1 MSVASELT
9 RIKGAKN
16 DLKASINAKTDSEHQ
31 ITNETIDE
39 YADFVDSIT
48 SGGGGL
54 DWSAI
59 GYESTPQSIVDY
71 YNYALEIKNN
81 WQNVANL
88 KDKFRDDKIIAV
100 MPLVDTSNATTMEN
114 IFYNCSNLI
123 EVPILNT
130 ENVTNLSYAFNACSS
145 LTRIPLLNTNKVT
158 VMKNVFYGCANL
170 HDIPVLDTS
179 KIVTGPNFKNA
190 FFGCISMTD
199 TSLDNVLQMC
209 INATSYTGTKTLAY
223 LGFSS
228 NYYSANKISSMPHY
242 QDFLTAG
249 WTIGY

>member
-59 GYESTPQSIVDY
+59 GYSGMPQKITDG
-71 YNYALEIKNN
+71 YNHALQIKNN
-81 WQNVANL
+81 WDATQTSLRYTFQN
-88 KDKFRDDKIIAV
+88 DKQLVFL
-100 MPLVDTSNATTMEN
+100 PLIDTSNITDTRNAFDGATLLQKIPLINTSNVTTMGNMFKNATSLVE
-114 IFYNCSNLI
+114 I
-123 EVPILNT
+123 PILNISKA
-130 ENVTNLSYAFNACSS
+130 TNLGSMFS
-145 LTRIPLLNTNKVT
+145 
-158 VMKNVFYGCANL
+158 GCY
-170 HDIPVLDTS
+170 
-179 KIVTGPNFKNA
+179 F
-190 FFGCISMTD
+190 MTD
-199 TSLDNVLQMC
+199 ESLDNILQMC
-209 INATSYTGTKTLAY
+209 IGATSYTSTKTLANM
-223 LGFSS
+223 GMTAA
-228 NYYSANKISSMPHY
+228 YYPASKIQSLPHY
-242 QDFLTAG
+242 QDFIDAG